1 MEVEPVS
8 FVRDSTRNLLKINRR
23 KHRDEESDLRRSLK
37 EISIT
42 SEDIASIANKLKT
55 KPAITAVDLRTLKNG
70 LINDVKHCAVFL
82 NVNGALRGLVRELT
96 GLQVD
101 RQCAAAGCCCNL
113 ALGDARVCT
122 AVAKAAGSYL
132 VAALDN
138 LTVELAVDRQCAAAG
153 CCCNL
158 ALGDARVCT
167 AVAKA
172 AGSYLVAAL
181 DNLTVELAVT
191 CAWALGN
198 LAGSGNR
205 VCSILA
211 AQGAV
216 SKLSD
221 YHANQDLQVAAI
233 YALLLFAYEMKDEL
247 KPEHLQK
254 ILQTLSKLELTSDS
268 LHLLFI
274 LSCHEHFAESMK
286 EELLEKL
293 LKHLPSAIEIH
304 NRQTKIH
311 YNLIYILRVLANS
324 NTITNEDKQFTEKE
338 VVE

>member
-138 LTVELAVDRQCAAAG
+138 LTVELAVT
-153 CCCNL
+153 
-158 ALGDARVCT
+158 CT
-167 AVAKA
+167 
-172 AGSYLVAAL
+172 
-181 DNLTVELAVT
+181 
-191 CAWALGN
+191 WALGN

-324 NTITNEDKQFTEKE
+324 NTMYGLILNKFVTYNIFDCFKCVLSRNNT
-338 VVE
+338 VVNDSLFWLFGNLYMGSGDDNLFLKLLT

>member
-96 GLQVD
+96 GLQ
-101 RQCAAAGCCCNL
+101 
-113 ALGDARVCT
+113 
-122 AVAKAAGSYL
+122 
-132 VAALDN
+132 
-138 LTVELAVDRQCAAAG
+138 VDRQCAAAG